1 MALSKRTRQ
10 FRVRWLAVAL
20 TVTAVGLAACGD
32 DDGDE
37 NGAATTSGADTDLSA
52 DPAEGSEEI
61 VIKTDLNIPTGE
73 VLGGSSIGDS
83 PFCPGGTFRDKDGN
97 DEIGFLDR
105 TYRCPDGNLRMGFS
119 PHEPQGLTQTGPWEI
134 VSGTGAYE
142 GMEGSGQM
150 EVTFES
156 ANSDQ
161 GRETFT
167 GTVAR

>member
-1 MALSKRTRQ
+1 MALSNRTRQ

-32 DDGDE
+32 DRDA
-37 NGAATTSGADTDLSA
+37 NGAATTSGADTDLA

-105 TYRCPDGNLRMGFS
+105 TYRCPDGSLRMGFS

-150 EVTFES
+150 EVTFKS